1 MSSNRRPWYKWY
13 PKDFRTDEKV
23 QCLSPL
29 AELVYRRLLDVMWQ
43 NSACLLP
50 NVCLKLANASAT
62 GLTPDEFEKC
72 WKEIQTEGFELFKI
86 TDDGN
91 WIYSKRLREQLQEV
105 NNKQKAGKKG
115 GKASAK
121 QRGKQISSR
130 SQAEV
135 KQKSSNIDTDTDT
148 DLALPN
154 GKAAEEPAALPEKLP
169 LPGSKHFS
177 SRLPDAE
184 AVISKCRELQKLCI
198 NNNKFNPFQF
208 VQQCAIKNKHP
219 CAITDALDG
228 LLKMWPEIDDPWPY
242 ANAIIKTKSGNY
254 HEAEHKTQTEA
265 FKSEWARIA
274 KQFFR

>member
-1 MSSNRRPWYKWY
+1 MGKLPAFQFYPGDWIQDTRILTPATRGLWIDILCFMWRSETRGEISGSLAQLARILSCTEAECEAALTELNCTKCADVTFCNGDGNAFVTVKNRRMIRED
-13 PKDFRTDEKV
+13 KDRKSTRYRVKRFRKSNTKPDCNADSNANVTVPSSSSSSSSVKALTKV
-23 QCLSPL
+23 
-29 AELVYRRLLDVMWQ
+29 
-43 NSACLLP
+43 
-50 NVCLKLANASAT
+50 
-62 GLTPDEFEKC
+62 
-72 WKEIQTEGFELFKI
+72 
-86 TDDGN
+86 
-91 WIYSKRLREQLQEV
+91 
-105 NNKQKAGKKG
+105 
-115 GKASAK
+115 
-121 QRGKQISSR
+121 
-130 SQAEV
+130 
-135 KQKSSNIDTDTDT
+135 
-148 DLALPN
+148 
-154 GKAAEEPAALPEKLP
+154 KAAEEPAALPEKLP

-228 LLKMWPEIDDPWPY
+228 LLKMWPDIDDPWPY

-265 FKSEWARIA
+265 FKAEWAKIA